1 MPLGNN
7 AWLTFLTFN
16 LLIKIVF
23 LHAAHCSNAKHSSS
37 YNLVDII
44 FMLQDVEKINTR
56 HNGVFEN
63 VQENMPTSYFGREG
77 PVGPY
82 MMVAK
87 GD

>member
-1 MPLGNN
+1 MPLGKN

-23 LHAAHCSNAKHSSS
+23 LHAAHCSNASS